1 MYLYIHTY
9 GIYIYIYMYTDMSMH
24 MYINALYHLFMAKI
38 GDILLLSSAAGTKGG
53 GEAAPKRAWE
63 DPSDR
68 TGAAGSTC
76 EQWGFTV
83 DGCETHHRKDGW
95 NMRTPLEM
103 SSGASTRSWNMFF
116 GILFLEMGCLP
127 CIKLVIRIL
136 QPSTGCSE
144 DFLTGPK
151 SMISLNFDMILYWFY
166 PVPLKVWLSSMICSR
181 DLYHWGTVMFQ
192 HTGFVGI

>member
-1 MYLYIHTY
+1 
-9 GIYIYIYMYTDMSMH
+9 MH
-24 MYINALYHLFMAKI
+24 MYINALYHL
-38 GDILLLSSAAGTKGG
+38 LYVLLSSAAGTKGG

-63 DPSDR
+63 DPSDG
-68 TGAAGSTC
+68 TGAAGPAC
-76 EQWGFTV
+76 EQWGFIV

-95 NMRTPLEM
+95 NMRDPLEM

-144 DFLTGPK
+144 DFLTGPY
-151 SMISLNFDMILYWFY
+151 SMIWLNFDMILSCSSKSLIIFNDLQSWFMSLWDGDVTRY
-166 PVPLKVWLSSMICSR
+166 
-181 DLYHWGTVMFQ
+181 G
-192 HTGFVGI
+192 VGI